1 MNHMIN
7 IKLFYVLFGWN
18 RYIYVR
24 SCDIQA
30 HLGLGLQPDNVA
42 HTVPKPRPQ
51 VALKPIEQKIF
62 ISSYHPRLLGH
73 TR

>member
-1 MNHMIN
+1 MYFLAGTDI
-7 IKLFYVLFGWN
+7 
-18 RYIYVR
+18 YIYVR
-24 SCDIQA
+24 SCDIQV

-51 VALKPIEQKIF
+51 VALKSIEQKIF